1 MLLSL
6 NVISIRK
13 CISFVVHLKRRK
25 IKGKDRDFKRGKKIE
40 SLNSGKNIELFF
52 WTKIALKLFRENH
65 HFH

>member
-1 MLLSL
+1 MLLGL

-40 SLNSGKNIELFF
+40 SINSGKNIELFF
-52 WTKIALKLFRENH
+52 
-65 HFH
+65 